1 MKWHERERGVALLTV
16 MWTACALWV
25 PNVALAS
32 SDDAD
37 RARIS
42 QARAEADAVL
52 ATKQAECRQ
61 RFAVNDCLLEVR
73 KEHRAVVDPLRK
85 ELLLLDDKQRKQRAA
100 DRTERIRA
108 KTEAQSEAGSVVPP
122 AASGAASFGAAEA
135 CPRATMIRPKI
146 RSMGPSASASE
157 PAMPVETTA
166 PVALPASAESD
177 VPVTRKVVKTQPT
190 GEGYQTLRVRQAEA
204 RRQSVLQKNAERDA
218 KKPPAKPLP
227 VPAP

>member
-1 MKWHERERGVALLTV
+1 MKLHVRERWVALLTSI
-16 MWTACALWV
+16 WAAGALWV
-25 PNVALAS
+25 PSVALAS
-32 SDDAD
+32 SDAAD

-42 QARAEADAVL
+42 RARAEAEAVL
-52 ATKQAECRQ
+52 TDKQAECRQ

-85 ELLLLDDKQRKQRAA
+85 ELLMLDDKQRKQRAA
-100 DRTERIRA
+100 DRNERIRA
-108 KTEAQSEAGSVVPP
+108 KTEAQNESG
-122 AASGAASFGAAEA
+122 AASGTASFGAADA
-135 CPRATMIRPKI
+135 LPSSTVRPKI
-146 RSMGPSASASE
+146 RSLMPPEASSEPTVPAEPAVLSGSSASAVIDR
-157 PAMPVETTA
+157 PV
-166 PVALPASAESD
+166 S
-177 VPVTRKVVKTQPT
+177 RKVEKAQPG

>member
-1 MKWHERERGVALLTV
+1 MKWHERERWVALLTV
-16 MWTACALWV
+16 MGAVCALWA
-25 PNVALAS
+25 PNIALAS
-32 SDDAD
+32 SDAAD

-108 KTEAQSEAGSVVPP
+108 KTEAQNEAGSVALP

-135 CPRATMIRPKI
+135 FPRATIRPKI

-157 PAMPVETTA
+157 PAMTVETAA

-177 VPVTRKVVKTQPT
+177 VPFTRKAVKTQPT

>member
-1 MKWHERERGVALLTV
+1 MKLFEHELRWALL
-16 MWTACALWV
+16 AAALGVWAV
-25 PNVALAS
+25 LAPNVAWAS
-32 SDDAD
+32 DAAD
-37 RARIS
+37 RARIG

-52 ATKQAECRQ
+52 ANKQAECRQ

-100 DRTERIRA
+100 DRTERIRV
-108 KTEAQSEAGSVVPP
+108 KSEAQNDAGTAAQA
-122 AASGAASFGAAEA
+122 AASGASSFGAADVF
-135 CPRATMIRPKI
+135 PHATVRPKI
-146 RSMGPSASASE
+146 RSVMPSASSSE
-157 PAMPVETTA
+157 PAMPAESAA
-166 PVALPASAESD
+166 PVATPASVEPD
-177 VPVTRKVVKTQPT
+177 RPLTRKVAKTQPS

>member
-1 MKWHERERGVALLTV
+1 MKLFERKRWAPLLGAT
-16 MWTACALWV
+16 
-25 PNVALAS
+25 LAMAVHAAGA
-32 SDDAD
+32 SDAAD

-52 ATKQAECRQ
+52 AGKQAECRQ

-108 KTEAQSEAGSVVPP
+108 KSEALNEAGSAAAP
-122 AASGAASFGAAEA
+122 AASGALPAGPAAA
-135 CPRATMIRPKI
+135 LGRPAVRPKI
-146 RSMGPSASASE
+146 RSA
-157 PAMPVETTA
+157 T
-166 PVALPASAESD
+166 PASAASAGAVAAPID
-177 VPVTRKVVKTQPT
+177 TPASAVVPVTTEPDKPVARKAASPAG

>member
-1 MKWHERERGVALLTV
+1 MKLCERERWVTLLSV
-16 MWTACALWV
+16 MGAACALWA

-32 SDDAD
+32 SDAAD
-37 RARIS
+37 RARIT

-108 KTEAQSEAGSVVPP
+108 KTEAQNEAGSVAQP
-122 AASGAASFGAAEA
+122 AASGTASFGAPEA
-135 CPRATMIRPKI
+135 FPRATIRPKI

-157 PAMPVETTA
+157 PAAPAETAA
-166 PVALPASAESD
+166 PVALPASAEPD

>member
-1 MKWHERERGVALLTV
+1 MKLFEHERRWALLAATLGAWAV
-16 MWTACALWV
+16 LA
-25 PNVALAS
+25 PNVAWAS
-32 SDDAD
+32 ESAD
-37 RARIS
+37 RARIG

-52 ATKQAECRQ
+52 ANKQAECRQ
-61 RFAVNDCLLEVR
+61 RFAVNDCLLEAR

-100 DRTERIRA
+100 DRTERIRV
-108 KTEAQSEAGSVVPP
+108 KSEAQNDAGTAAQ

-135 CPRATMIRPKI
+135 FPHATVRPKI
-146 RSMGPSASASE
+146 RSVMPSASSSE
-157 PAMPVETTA
+157 PAMPAESAA
-166 PVALPASAESD
+166 PVDSPASVEPD
-177 VPVTRKVVKTQPT
+177 GPVTRNAAKTQPA

-204 RRQSVLQKNAERDA
+204 RRQTVLQKNAERDA